1 MGKGKRF
8 ELDIKNSVNEDTH
21 EWVKAHR
28 PDFSGNSV
36 GEVAD
41 VMVVWEAQRYGDAP
55 RHVAYVELKKRSG
68 VEEGNRKVV
77 MSGSSDG
84 QSGVDELEELIS
96 ESPSWTDTY
105 VGVKFPNRELIVI
118 DAEVLLHWLRRE
130 EEGWGQDVLAHDSEF
145 NHFDDDYQL
154 CEQVGARLTRGHN
167 ISMVKPELD
176 WWPSSQSGEDDHIK
190 LLHGIGVED
199 YDLVSESETR

>member
-8 ELDIKNSVNEDTH
+8 ELDTKNSINDATH

-77 MSGSSDG
+77 MEGSSDG
-84 QSGVDELEELIS
+84 QSGVDELEELIN
-96 ESPSWTDTY
+96 ESPSWSDTY

-130 EEGWGQDVLAHDSEF
+130 EEGWGQDFLAADHTVFE
-145 NHFDDDYQL
+145 DDYQL

-176 WWPSSQSGEDDHIK
+176 WWPSSQGGKDDHIK

-199 YDLVSESETR
+199 YDIR

>member
-1 MGKGKRF
+1 MSKKGKRF
-8 ELDIKNSVNEDTH
+8 ELGIKNDANAATR

-84 QSGVDELEELIS
+84 QSGVDELEELIN

-118 DAEVLLHWLRRE
+118 EANELLDYLKYGDEDKPE
-130 EEGWGQDVLAHDSEF
+130 EFH
-145 NHFDDDYQL
+145 
-154 CEQVGARLTRGHN
+154 GARLTRGHN

-190 LLHGIGVED
+190 LLHGIGIEN
-199 YDLVSESETR
+199 YDIK

>member
-8 ELDIKNSVNEDTH
+8 ELDIKNEINSATR

-41 VMVVWEAQRYGDAP
+41 VMVVWQAERYGDSP
-55 RHVAYVELKKRSG
+55 RHIAYLELKKRSG

-84 QSGVDELEELIS
+84 QSGVDELEELIR

-105 VGVKFPNRELIVI
+105 VGIKFPNRELIVI
-118 DAEVLLHWLRRE
+118 DAEALLHHLLVD
-130 EEGWGQDVLAHDSEF
+130 EEGYGPNHYDYRDVDTFH
-145 NHFDDDYQL
+145 
-154 CEQVGARLTRGHN
+154 GARTTRGHN
-167 ISMVKPELD
+167 ISMVKPKLD
-176 WWPSSQSGEDDHIK
+176 DWPSSQAGKDDHIK
-190 LLHGIGVED
+190 LLHSIGVEN
-199 YDLVSESETR
+199 YDIK